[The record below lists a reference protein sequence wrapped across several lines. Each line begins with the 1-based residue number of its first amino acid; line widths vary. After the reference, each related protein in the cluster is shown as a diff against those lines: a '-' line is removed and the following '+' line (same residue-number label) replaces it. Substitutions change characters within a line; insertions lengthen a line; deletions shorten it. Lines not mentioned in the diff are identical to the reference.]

1 MLQFDH
7 PLVDLLQSCSTEIRY
22 QEYTV
27 QGRNFGKP
35 REESAPDRGKRANK
49 GESMAVRTALEEW
62 AVEGHAAI
70 GARVVKH
77 FDGAPYL
84 GQVAGWKGP
93 YDRADGQVAH
103 IARAYCIMHMRACA
117 YLQRPRGVSAT

>member
-1 MLQFDH
+1 
-7 PLVDLLQSCSTEIRY
+7 
-22 QEYTV
+22 
-27 QGRNFGKP
+27 
-35 REESAPDRGKRANK
+35 
-49 GESMAVRTALEEW
+49 MAVRTALEEW

-84 GQVAGWKGP
+84 GQVA
-93 YDRADGQVAH
+93 H